1 MSDEHFMEDN
11 FIEQLEAINTYDAA
25 LFSRAMQEA
34 ARLAKNGM
42 GEQAMQL
49 RDAIDESKRRFN
61 KAVVF
66 TPRNYLKNNHLIG
79 YKEQLLKNMQSANT
93 KQKPIT
99 FGNGYCAL
107 ACPYIK
113 PDKPE
118 TLSAECLLDGKTII
132 YQDWFI
138 AHCLAE
144 IEKTRI
150 DWEDEC

>member
-1 MSDEHFMEDN
+1 MNDEHLMGDC
-11 FIEQLEAINTYDAA
+11 FIERLEVINTYDAA
-25 LFSRAMQEA
+25 LFSRAIAMQEA

-66 TPRNYLKNNHLIG
+66 TPRNSLKNNHLIG
-79 YKEQLLKNMQSANT
+79 YKEQLLKDMQSANT

-118 TLSAECLLDGKTII
+118 TLSAECLLDGKNII

-138 AHCLAE
+138 AHCLN
-144 IEKTRI
+144 EKHGARN
-150 DWEDEC
+150 EQ